1 MSSQSSY
8 PVAPAA
14 PGTLEPTFEN
24 NLRVMGRVIYGLML
38 RESRTR
44 YGTSDLGYLWA
55 LIDPAMQM
63 AVLWLI
69 FVMLGR
75 QPPVPATMP
84 VFLMTAILP
93 YFFWKNCA
101 TRGASAAAS
110 NLPLLTYPQVKVFD
124 VVIARVLLDIATILV
139 VTGVFVIGLRFTTG
153 EHFTNWVRVPFVL
166 ATGVLALFY
175 FAFCSAILTSS
186 IGRIWRPWPQVFG
199 YASRPLYFTSG
210 IFFTLG
216 GLPGNFKVFAVY
228 NPIAHTLEWIRT
240 GAIPGFVSTLYD
252 PWYVLSFA
260 TVMLAVGLLIDWV
273 LRVIGHSDESHS

>member
-1 MSSQSSY
+1 MW
-8 PVAPAA
+8 
-14 PGTLEPTFEN
+14 
-24 NLRVMGRVIYGLML
+24 RVVWGLML

-55 LIDPAMQM
+55 LIDPAVQM
-63 AVLWLI
+63 SVLWLL

-93 YFFWKNCA
+93 YFFWKGAA
-101 TRGASAAAS
+101 TRGASAAAA

-124 VVIARVLLDIATILV
+124 VVVARVLLDMATIVV
-139 VTGVFVIGLRFTTG
+139 VTLIFVVALRFTTG
-153 EHFTNWVRVPFVL
+153 ELFVHWVRDPIVL
-166 ATGVLALFY
+166 AGGVLTLF
-175 FAFCSAILTSS
+175 FFSFCTAVLTSS

-216 GLPGNFKVFAVY
+216 GLPTGIKGFSDY
-228 NPIAHTLEWIRT
+228 NPIAHILEWIRT
-240 GAIPGFVSTLYD
+240 GAIPGFVSNLYS
-252 PWYVLSFA
+252 PLYIYEWA
-260 TVMLAVGLLIDWV
+260 MGMLFIGLVIDWV
-273 LRVIGHSDESHS
+273 LRLMGHSEESH

>member
-8 PVAPAA
+8 PAAPAA
-14 PGTLEPTFEN
+14 SGLLEPTLEN
-24 NLRVMGRVIYGLML
+24 NSRVMSRVIFGLML

-63 AVLWLI
+63 AVLW
-69 FVMLGR
+69 FVFILLNR
-75 QPPVPATMP
+75 QPPVPASMP
-84 VFLMTAILP
+84 VFLMTGILP

-101 TRGASAAAS
+101 TRGASAASS
-110 NLPLLTYPQVKVFD
+110 NLPLLTYPQVKVLD
-124 VVIARVLLDIATILV
+124 VVIARVVLDIATFIV
-139 VTGVFVIGLRFTTG
+139 VTVVFVVALRFSTG
-153 EHFTNWVRVPFVL
+153 EHFVDWVRVPFVL

-175 FAFCSAILTSS
+175 FSFCTAVLTSS

-216 GLPGNFKVFAVY
+216 SLPSNFKAFAVY
-228 NPIAHTLEWIRT
+228 NPIAHALEWVRT
-240 GAIPGFVSTLYD
+240 GAIPGFVSTLYN

-260 TVMLAVGLLIDWV
+260 TVMLLIGLMIDWV
-273 LRVIGHSDESHS
+273 LRVIGHSDESH